1 MHSLLG
7 LNEYYRVSC
16 ISNAVQRY
24 EEILSL
30 ANLLPKKARKKHA
43 PSVFIT
49 NVFSCCPL
57 KKNLAIIPKFFTS
70 IRKFFALCN
79 TRDF

>member
-30 ANLLPKKARKKHA
+30 ANLLPQKARKKHA
-43 PSVFIT
+43 PSVSLQMSFP
-49 NVFSCCPL
+49 VVLS
-57 KKNLAIIPKFFTS
+57 KKLAIIPKFFTS